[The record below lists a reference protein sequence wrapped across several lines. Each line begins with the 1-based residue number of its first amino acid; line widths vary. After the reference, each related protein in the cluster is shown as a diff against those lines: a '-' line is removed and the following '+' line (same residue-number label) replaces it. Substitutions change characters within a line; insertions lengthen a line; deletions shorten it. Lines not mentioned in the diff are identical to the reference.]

1 MKHGVYWVT
10 VPDVIAPDSCY
21 CYADTNMSVLL
32 LLEYSTFQWNS
43 FIFQAFLS
51 SFLQSPTGTSLATQH
66 MHSITDPCLAVMMYS
81 RLLGFAMT
89 KLSSVLYDDD
99 TTLWL

>member
-21 CYADTNMSVLL
+21 CYADPNMSVLL
-32 LLEYSTFQWNS
+32 LLEYSTFQCNS
-43 FIFQAFLS
+43 F
-51 SFLQSPTGTSLATQH
+51 SFLQSPTGTSLTTQR
-66 MHSITDPCLAVMMYS
+66 MHSITDPCLAVVMYTQ
-81 RLLGFAMT
+81 LLGFAMT
-89 KLSSVLYDDD
+89 KLSPILYDND